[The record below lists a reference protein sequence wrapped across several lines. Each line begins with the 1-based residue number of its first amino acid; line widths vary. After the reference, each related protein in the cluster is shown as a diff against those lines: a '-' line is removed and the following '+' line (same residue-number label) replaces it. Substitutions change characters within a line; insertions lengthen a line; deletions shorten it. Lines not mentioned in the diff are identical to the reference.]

1 MTSTPAET
9 REAVDD
15 AEVMR
20 IWRECG
26 LPEYLLGNGGTNRRL
41 VAFAQA
47 VARAL
52 LASHGERD
60 AVLEEAL
67 AIAEQEA
74 DRWRVRTNGGAYST
88 AQKIAHAI
96 RSLKTGEG

>member
-1 MTSTPAET
+1 MASTPAET
-9 REAVDD
+9 REAARRIVDQLD
-15 AEVMR
+15 SAEVTGPQFHAYMATMVTTDD
-20 IWRECG
+20 I
-26 LPEYLLGNGGTNRRL
+26 TSI
-41 VAFAQA
+41 
-47 VARAL
+47 ARAL
-52 LASHGERD
+52 LASHGERE